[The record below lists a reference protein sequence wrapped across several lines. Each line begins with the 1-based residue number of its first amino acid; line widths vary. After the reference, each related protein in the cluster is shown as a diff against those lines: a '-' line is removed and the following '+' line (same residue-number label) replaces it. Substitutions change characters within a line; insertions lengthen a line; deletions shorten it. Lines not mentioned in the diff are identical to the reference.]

1 MIGGSADRGHRVLP
15 HTADVR
21 LEAWGPDFCACVAE
35 AVLALVGVF
44 ADISGAPDGAP
55 ASVAFDGDRY
65 DELLL
70 EALDEVIYRL
80 DVDGAVPVAVRLAR
94 TGSRLEGEYDLVPLE
109 QVEAIG
115 PEPKALARSD
125 LEVTTVADHT
135 VTARVTVDV

>member
-1 MIGGSADRGHRVLP
+1 MTAGSADRGHRVLP

-21 LEAWGPDFCACVAE
+21 LEAWGPDFAACVAE

-44 ADISGAPDGAP
+44 ADTSGAPGGTP
-55 ASVAFDGDRY
+55 ASVHFEGETD
-65 DELLL
+65 DEVLL

-80 DVDGAVPVAVRLAR
+80 DVDGAVPVGVHLAGDGRRLA
-94 TGSRLEGEYDLVPLE
+94 GEFGMVPLD

-125 LEVTTVADHT
+125 LEVTTAADGT
-135 VTARVTVDV
+135 VTTRLTVDV